1 MADHNELG
9 KWGESVAREFLLT
22 QGYAISG
29 ENIRIAGSE
38 IDFIAMKDDNI
49 CLSRSRPVRPTSLT
63 RPMPLTSVSAA
74 G

>member
-29 ENIRIAGSE
+29 ENIRIAGSG
-38 IDFIAMKDDNI
+38 
-49 CLSRSRPVRPTSLT
+49 
-63 RPMPLTSVSAA
+63 LTSSL
-74 G
+74 